1 MSRETSSFTANVEGV
16 SVENSAEIGC
26 GLRSDVTDRGRRPG
40 SKKLNAIARPTRGMR
55 PGSKKLN
62 SIILLYEKKRT
73 IKDGTHKGIPSR
85 IAYRTDKEDFIYIRV
100 SSHF

>member
-26 GLRSDVTDRGRRPG
+26 GLRSDVTDRG
-40 SKKLNAIARPTRGMR
+40 MR

-62 SIILLYEKKRT
+62 SIILLYEKKEPSKTALIREFPVELHIEQ
-73 IKDGTHKGIPSR
+73 IKKIS
-85 IAYRTDKEDFIYIRV
+85 FI
-100 SSHF
+100 